1 MQKQMVSLLA
11 GTAAKGEVIYSNNNN
26 KKKNMKGVNFKW
38 YEIIQHL
45 SMGFILAATYYVE
58 IV

>member
-1 MQKQMVSLLA
+1 
-11 GTAAKGEVIYSNNNN
+11 
-26 KKKNMKGVNFKW
+26 MKGVNFKW

-45 SMGFILAATYYVE
+45 SMGFILVATYYVE

>member
-26 KKKNMKGVNFKW
+26 KKKTWKEWILNDMK
-38 YEIIQHL
+38 
-45 SMGFILAATYYVE
+45 
-58 IV
+58 